1 MKRGPWFV
9 VFSECHPLPAFN
21 VVWHHV
27 RSELL
32 PERNNCLFAVLENE
46 ERRPAV
52 IAKILDLAAGGTAGE
67 FSSVA
72 ACTFVHVKSMGLEER
87 KREEKRK
94 REKRKKVGVNGRER
108 KMQDVLRRLQYTC
121 ADGQVG

>member
-1 MKRGPWFV
+1 MKRGPWCV
-9 VFSECHPLPAFN
+9 PLSECHIPPAFN

-32 PERNNCLFAVLENE
+32 PERNNCRFAVLENE
-46 ERRPAV
+46 ERRLAV

-67 FSSVA
+67 CISVA

-94 REKRKKVGVNGRER
+94 RGKKL
-108 KMQDVLRRLQYTC
+108 M
-121 ADGQVG
+121 